1 MNMAGNTSNPLTLSP
16 SHLLHSRRL
25 KTCFTSS
32 RVIKALAACCLLALL
47 AGCAPVGGL
56 VVSERDM
63 PPPEA
68 LLERLRA
75 DAAPGKVLTGIL
87 HVTASLPRE
96 RHTFRIAAAAMHP
109 DRLRL
114 EDLSVIGLPD
124 FMLTVRGEEIRMF
137 LPRSGEFLIGT
148 ESSEEIRRIFPPP
161 LRPLDLVALLYGQ
174 PPGIPGAKTLRGSV
188 DGNRFRVDVYTG
200 GNWAQS
206 LWVDPATGRLA
217 RLEIAGRN
225 GGTGYTAQFHD
236 FTEAG
241 SIVVPGRIE
250 IETAGPAT
258 LGLSL
263 RNTDPELAGRDDDGD
278 FFLLTPPEGVTP
290 RAAR

>member
-1 MNMAGNTSNPLTLSP
+1 M
-16 SHLLHSRRL
+16 
-25 KTCFTSS
+25 
-32 RVIKALAACCLLALL
+32 
-47 AGCAPVGGL
+47 AGCAREGGL
-56 VVSERDM
+56 AVSGRDM
-63 PPPEA
+63 PPAEA
-68 LLERLRA
+68 LWERLVA
-75 DAAPGKVLTGIL
+75 DDAPGKVLTGIL
-87 HVTASLPRE
+87 HVTASLPGK
-96 RHTFRIAAAAMHP
+96 RHTFKIAAAAMRP

-124 FMLTVRGEEIRMF
+124 FMLTVKGEEIRMF
-137 LPRSGEFLIGT
+137 MPRSGEFLIGT
-148 ESSEEIRRIFPPP
+148 ESSEEIRRIFPPAV
-161 LRPLDLVALLYGQ
+161 RPLDLVSLLYGQ

-200 GNWAQS
+200 GDWAQS

-225 GGTGYTAQFHD
+225 GGTAYTAQFHD

-241 SIVVPGRIE
+241 SISVPGRIE

-258 LGLSL
+258 VRLSL
-263 RNTDPELAGRDDDGD
+263 RNTDTELADRDDDGD
-278 FFLLTPPEGVTP
+278 FFLLSPPEGVTP

>member
-1 MNMAGNTSNPLTLSP
+1 MGRIRGMD
-16 SHLLHSRRL
+16 RL
-25 KTCFTSS
+25 AAA
-32 RVIKALAACCLLALL
+32 VLACCLLA
-47 AGCAPVGGL
+47 GCAREGGL
-56 VVSERDM
+56 VVPARDM

-68 LLERLRA
+68 LWERLRA
-75 DAAPGKVLTGIL
+75 DAAPGKILTGIL

-96 RHTFRIAAAAMHP
+96 RHTFKIAAAAMRP
-109 DRLRL
+109 DGLRL

-124 FMLTVRGEEIRMF
+124 FMLTVKGEEIRLF

-161 LRPLDLVALLYGQ
+161 VRPLDLVALLYGQ

-188 DGNRFRVDVYTG
+188 DGNRYRVDVYAG

-217 RLEIAGRN
+217 RLKIAGRN
-225 GGTGYTAQFHD
+225 GGTAYTAQFHD

-250 IETAGPAT
+250 IETAGPAAVR
-258 LGLSL
+258 LSL
-263 RNTDPELAGRDDDGD
+263 RNTDPELADRDDDRD